1 MNNLEN
7 AIPALDLIESILN
20 MLDSKV
26 VTQEDTEHLKMSVEN
41 FNSFYVNICKVMTSF
56 EDLDYNE
63 MFKIRFDTFKKSSQ
77 ILNHIQKYS
86 YTSDLNQ
93 MPEWLKIVIECSKTK
108 RAKIVLVSI
117 ETFLNILSK
126 ECTQ

>member
-1 MNNLEN
+1 
-7 AIPALDLIESILN
+7 
-20 MLDSKV
+20 
-26 VTQEDTEHLKMSVEN
+26 MSVEN
-41 FNSFYVNICKVMTSF
+41 FNNFYVNICKVMTSF

-86 YTSDLNQ
+86 YTYDLHQ

-126 ECTQ
+126 ECSGPDDPLKKLQNIIVRYEPGIKVEGSSIYQIL

>member
-1 MNNLEN
+1 
-7 AIPALDLIESILN
+7 
-20 MLDSKV
+20 
-26 VTQEDTEHLKMSVEN
+26 MSVEN

-86 YTSDLNQ
+86 YTSDLIQ

-126 ECTQ
+126 ECTQQDDPLKKLQNIIVRYDPSIKVDGKIYQIL